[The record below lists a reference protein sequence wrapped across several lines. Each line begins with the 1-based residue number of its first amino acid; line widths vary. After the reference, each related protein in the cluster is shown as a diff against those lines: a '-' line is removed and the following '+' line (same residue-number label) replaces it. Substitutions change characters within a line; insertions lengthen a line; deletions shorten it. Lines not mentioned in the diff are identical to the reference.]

1 MALPFLS
8 DLADILNVEEFAVAA
23 NYSRVNALGDST
35 VNGVFDNETVP
46 VETGGFTAVHEEQP
60 RFTCRTADL
69 PKLTE
74 NDLLT
79 VSGIR
84 YLVRAW
90 VHDGTGVTVLQL
102 ERM

>member
-23 NYSRVNALGDST
+23 NYSRVGGGGDST
-35 VNGVFDNETVP
+35 FNGVFDNETVP

-69 PKLTE
+69 PNLTE
-74 NDLLT
+74 YDLLS
-79 VSGIR
+79 VSGIS
-84 YLVRAW
+84 YLIRAW

-102 ERM
+102 ERV